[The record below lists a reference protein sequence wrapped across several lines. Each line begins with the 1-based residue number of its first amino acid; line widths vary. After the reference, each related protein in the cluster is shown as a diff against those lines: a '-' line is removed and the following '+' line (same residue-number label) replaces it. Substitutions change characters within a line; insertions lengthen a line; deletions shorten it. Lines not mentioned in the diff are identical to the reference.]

1 MSQPLDDLNPRT
13 ALAEIARDFHR
24 RGWMAGTAGNLSA
37 RDRKDPASFWITAS
51 GLPKGRLDEYD
62 FLRTAIADD
71 RVLERYNSDASSV
84 ETTTLAASFRAL
96 VSNKPSAETAIHRVI
111 YQLFPE
117 VNACLHIHT
126 VDACLAAAH
135 CSADSVELSLPPLE
149 MIKGL
154 DIWEERPAVALPLF
168 ANWLDVPAIAEEIR
182 RRFMATPPAVPAL
195 MIHGHGTTVWG
206 HSLQEAYN
214 RVEIVEFLMSY
225 LARSR

>member
-51 GLPKGRLDEYD
+51 GLAKGRLDEHD
-62 FLRTAIADD
+62 FLRAAVADD
-71 RVLERYNSDASSV
+71 RVLERFDD
-84 ETTTLAASFRAL
+84 RA
-96 VSNKPSAETAIHRVI
+96 KPSAETSIHRVI
-111 YQLFPE
+111 YQLFPQI
-117 VNACLHIHT
+117 NACLHVHS

-135 CSADSVELSLPPLE
+135 CPAEGSELPLPALE

-154 DIWEERPAVALPLF
+154 DIWEERPVVSLPLF
-168 ANWLDVPAIAEEIR
+168 ANWLDVPAIAESIR
-182 RRFMATPPAVPAL
+182 QRFTATPPAVPAL
-195 MIHGHGTTVWG
+195 MIRDHGATVWG
-206 HSLQEAYN
+206 RSLQEAYN

-225 LARSR
+225 LSKA